1 MCACVRYL
9 AADVGL
15 VEQLD
20 RCQRGQE
27 LLPVSR
33 GRCKATLSIGGSQ
46 GEGRKGGTGAGEGVL
61 SYQELTWTRQ
71 HLVLSLKTVLKKN
84 VGL

>member
-1 MCACVRYL
+1 MCVCDL

-20 RCQRGQE
+20 RRQRGQK
-27 LLPVSR
+27 LLLVSR
-33 GRCKATLSIGGSQ
+33 GRCKATLPTGGSQ
-46 GEGRKGGTGAGEGVL
+46 GKCGRGGTGAGEGVL
-61 SYQELTWTRQ
+61 SYQELTWTTQ
-71 HLVLSLKTVLKKN
+71 HLVVNLMTVLKN